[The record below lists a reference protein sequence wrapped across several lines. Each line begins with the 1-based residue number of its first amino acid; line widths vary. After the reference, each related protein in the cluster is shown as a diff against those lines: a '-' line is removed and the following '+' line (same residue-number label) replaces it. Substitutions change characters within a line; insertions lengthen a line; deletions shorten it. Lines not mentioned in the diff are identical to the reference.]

1 MQGVS
6 DNYTNDFGVYRS
18 ENSRLNV
25 SGISATGTGFRE
37 KILAKLGNAQL
48 EDSMVVSQPEDY
60 ANTNFLSGQK
70 IQEVDERQIVK
81 EQTQYVDQY
90 DDSDF

>member
-48 EDSMVVSQPEDY
+48 EDSMVVS
-60 ANTNFLSGQK
+60 
-70 IQEVDERQIVK
+70 
-81 EQTQYVDQY
+81 
-90 DDSDF
+90 

>member
-37 KILAKLGNAQL
+37 KILAKLGNA
-48 EDSMVVSQPEDY
+48 
-60 ANTNFLSGQK
+60 
-70 IQEVDERQIVK
+70 
-81 EQTQYVDQY
+81 
-90 DDSDF
+90 